1 MFGSGLKIKI
11 ISLFSLFL
19 LLFMGP
25 TTLWGINVNKIILK
39 KEHVYTLQQ
48 FLQMYVSDSLEPNLE
63 YISHKIVVP
72 YE

>member
-1 MFGSGLKIKI
+1 
-11 ISLFSLFL
+11 
-19 LLFMGP
+19 MGP

-39 KEHVYTLQQ
+39 KEHIYTLQQ